1 MSGKDG
7 TVAPG
12 GRLLGPLGSQPA
24 PGQEALGTDDL
35 EVPGSTARGETVMG
49 GGGVGSKTHQGKPPP
64 SAPLRDGGRGGKSDR

>member
-1 MSGKDG
+1 MEEPGGSMSGEDG

-49 GGGVGSKTHQGKPPP
+49 GW
-64 SAPLRDGGRGGKSDR
+64 GGK